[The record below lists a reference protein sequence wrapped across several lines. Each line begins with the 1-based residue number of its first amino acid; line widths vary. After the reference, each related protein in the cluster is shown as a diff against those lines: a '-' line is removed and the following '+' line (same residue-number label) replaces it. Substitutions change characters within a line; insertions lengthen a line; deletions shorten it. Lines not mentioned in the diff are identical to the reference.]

1 MCRFNSTKYSQMP
14 ESAMIQQFCGRQKLA
29 DFITDVSLE
38 RFGMADT
45 LNEYIISKTQ
55 NKEPV
60 IGEVVM

>member
-1 MCRFNSTKYSQMP
+1 MP
-14 ESAMIQQFCGRQKLA
+14 ESAMIQQFCGRQNLA
-29 DFITDVSLE
+29 YFITDVSLE